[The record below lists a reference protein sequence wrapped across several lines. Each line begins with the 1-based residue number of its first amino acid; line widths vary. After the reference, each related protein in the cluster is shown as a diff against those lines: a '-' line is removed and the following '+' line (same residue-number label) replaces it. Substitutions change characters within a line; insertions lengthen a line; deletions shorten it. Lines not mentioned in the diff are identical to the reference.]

1 MINMSGVE
9 IKILVVVDD
18 NALQWYLHPCT
29 LITFQFFMMEA
40 IDDVDNAVDDEGID
54 NVDTDVIDDNVGNVD
69 NDEKILVQCHLYD
82 V

>member
-1 MINMSGVE
+1 
-9 IKILVVVDD
+9 
-18 NALQWYLHPCT
+18 
-29 LITFQFFMMEA
+29 MMEA